1 MDFHM
6 DAHHMWSTVAEETTG
21 LPHPEAAQLRM
32 RPAAG
37 PNARKRCTAGRGRNV
52 QTVTEIWRFHCLCCL
67 RVWEDVYEA
76 RHCGTAVA
84 WRLSGVP
91 AQPPWADPFC
101 PECHSLRVKVLP
113 AGLMVDHG
121 AA

>member
-6 DAHHMWSTVAEETTG
+6 DARPMWSPVSEGVTG
-21 LPHPEAAQLRM
+21 LPHPEAAPLHM
-32 RPAAG
+32 RPTVG
-37 PNARKRCTAGRGRNV
+37 SNARTRCSDRLVRNV
-52 QTVTEIWRFHCLCCL
+52 QTVTEKWRFHCLCCL
-67 RVWEDVYEA
+67 RAWEDLYEA
-76 RHCGTAVA
+76 RHCGHAIA

-91 AQPPWADPFC
+91 AQPPWADPIC
-101 PECHSLRVKVLP
+101 PECHSLRVKVLS